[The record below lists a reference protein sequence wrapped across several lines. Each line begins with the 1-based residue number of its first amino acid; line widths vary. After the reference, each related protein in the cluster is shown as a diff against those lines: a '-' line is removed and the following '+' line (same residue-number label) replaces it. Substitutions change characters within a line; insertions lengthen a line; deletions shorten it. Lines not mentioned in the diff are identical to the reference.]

1 MRKKII
7 KLKQKLSLY
16 RENEKLLNKFYYN
29 FHDKEPLEIVKTYKE
44 KHQGEIE
51 LMQENDVENAAGGI
65 MPNNPVQAPDKNLNV
80 DGEQKPAIQLNK
92 KKKGCGC

>member
-1 MRKKII
+1 MFYNVVAE
-7 KLKQKLSLY
+7 LPTFA
-16 RENEKLLNKFYYN
+16 ENKDNKEK
-29 FHDKEPLEIVKTYKE
+29 IVK
-44 KHQGEIE
+44 E

-65 MPNNPVQAPDKNLNV
+65 IPNNPVQAPDKNLNV